1 MQAIILLVLFFGLG
15 FVSARQDMAATRNAA
30 NFYHIHRGRVPITE
44 IRGTNDPTEQSG
56 RRALTM
62 SICCFME
69 GRIFVLDT
77 KGPVVLDCRNK
88 LDGAES

>member
-30 NFYHIHRGRVPITE
+30 NFYHIHRGNVPITE

-56 RRALTM
+56 RRALTI

-88 LDGAES
+88 LDRAES

>member
-1 MQAIILLVLFFGLG
+1 MVLLVLFFGLG
-15 FVSARQDMAATRNAA
+15 FVSAHQDLAATRNTA
-30 NFYHIHRGRVPITE
+30 NYHIHRGRVPITE

-56 RRALTM
+56 RRALTI

-88 LDGAES
+88 LDRAES